1 MSQTQRNPLQPLTQT
16 GRWIRGAVGVGA
28 ALATIL
34 ASAHSCGLL
43 GDASS
48 GLTVANFA
56 VHWVGVSPAVDT
68 AFSIG
73 DTVRYVATV
82 TDRRGT
88 ALIGATIVWGTEDSS
103 VAVVDSAGFVVAR
116 GPGVTMVTAGAGKK
130 VGRARIVVRPR
141 IARLDFGPDTLARV
155 AEGAARAL
163 QVRAVDARGHPL
175 PHARP
180 RWRSSDSTVVAVDTA
195 GVVSGRMPGRAFVSA
210 ALDNVADSA
219 VVEVVQVPGRIVVL
233 QGDGQRA
240 GVGAR
245 LPEPV
250 LVRIESRRGR
260 PMAGVVVHFAVE
272 GGGSTRPDSMVTGSD
287 GVASALWILG
297 DAPGRQR
304 LVVSV
309 AGLDS
314 LAAVEAEADPSA
326 ANTRIALVGDA
337 PSGPAGGPGAV
348 PVTVRVT
355 DSLGRVLPGVPV
367 SWSALDGG
375 DIRGREA
382 RTDSLGEAQ
391 AEWRL
396 GPRAGT
402 QRARVLVGSGRS
414 VPAFTVTA
422 TAVPGAPAK
431 LAVLGEGP
439 REGTVGAGLKHPL
452 VVRVTDAK
460 GNPVPD
466 VPLQVTA
473 ESGTLADTAVATDS
487 SGRAVVRWTL
497 GERAGPQKL
506 AIEAPGLARLVVTAR
521 ARPQAAA
528 NLAFLDPPATALA
541 GRPLSPPLRVSVTDA
556 YGNPVPDQLVVFRP
570 SAGSVRPARAMT
582 GKDGVATTRWTPGK
596 QAGRQVVRVSVAATG
611 AGETLEVDVAAPAG
625 AGAGAGAG
633 TNGTRGVA
641 RREALPPKAAGT
653 KTSARRPT
661 PRT

>member
-1 MSQTQRNPLQPLTQT
+1 MSQVQRNPLQPLTQT
-16 GRWIRGAVGVGA
+16 GRWIRGLVGVGA

-43 GDASS
+43 GDGSS
-48 GLTVANFA
+48 GLAVANLA
-56 VHWVGVSPAVDT
+56 VHWVGLSPAVDT

-73 DTVRYVATV
+73 DTLRYVATV

-88 ALIGATIVWGTEDSS
+88 ALIGAAIGWGTEDSS

-155 AEGAARAL
+155 AEGSARPL

-175 PHARP
+175 PLGRP
-180 RWRSSDSTVVAVDTA
+180 RWRSSDSTIVAVDSA
-195 GVVSGRMPGRAFVSA
+195 GVVSGRMPGRAFVTA
-210 ALDNVADSA
+210 ALDAVADSA
-219 VVEVVQVPGRIVVL
+219 AVEVVPVPGRLVVL
-233 QGDGQRA
+233 KGDGQRA

-260 PMAGVVVHFAVE
+260 PMVGVVVHFTVE

-314 LAAVEAEADPSA
+314 LAGVEAEADPSA

-337 PSGPAGGPGAV
+337 PSGPAGGPAGV

-375 DIRGREA
+375 DIRGHRA

-431 LAVLGEGP
+431 LAVVGEGP
-439 REGTVGAGLKHPL
+439 HEGIVGAGLKRPL
-452 VVRVTDAK
+452 LVRVTDAK

-466 VPLQVTA
+466 AALQLTA
-473 ESGTLADTAVATDS
+473 ESGTLADTALATDS
-487 SGRAVVRWTL
+487 AGRAVVRWTL
-497 GERAGPQKL
+497 GEHAGPQKL
-506 AIEAPGLARLVVTAR
+506 TIEAPGLARVVVTAR

-528 NLAFLDPPATALA
+528 NLAFLDPPAAAVA
-541 GRPLSPPLRVSVTDA
+541 GRPLPKPLRVSVTDA

-570 SAGSVRPARAMT
+570 AAGSVAPARAMT
-582 GKDGVATTRWTPGK
+582 GKDGVASTRWTPGR
-596 QAGRQVVRVSVAATG
+596 QAGRQVLKVSVAATG
-611 AGETLEVDVAAPAG
+611 AGEKLELEVAAPAG
-625 AGAGAGAG
+625 AGAGGAKGAPRTATAG
-633 TNGTRGVA
+633 TRASRVRTTR
-641 RREALPPKAAGT
+641 P
-653 KTSARRPT
+653 
-661 PRT
+661 